1 MTPDESKSAVRNFL
15 RRCVSYSDASIERKL
30 SRGGDENEVARWRAY
45 REFTAYAIAEI
56 DRGELDSWFDGETPS
71 TLPRESVGD
80 SPAEID
86 PNPNWLSAL
95 VAPRPVALL
104 STRSKTGVHNLCSV
118 TSHSVLAN
126 HPPLIG
132 VSLSVDQNGKERDS
146 LANLRNGST
155 ASLIVLPADWDSAK
169 VVDSA
174 ARNLPSEESEWNLIE
189 EEPIVE
195 GDNAAFHP
203 AAVAVIECHLAELH
217 SLPEGSVATLAI
229 LAVDR
234 LLIPESMS
242 DEPPDLAKIGPLLS
256 QFGNHRLTSGPS
268 ADEWSYSVEP
278 D

>member
-1 MTPDESKSAVRNFL
+1 M
-15 RRCVSYSDASIERKL
+15 SI
-30 SRGGDENEVARWRAY
+30 SGDEKEVARWRAY

-56 DRGELDSWFDGETPS
+56 DRGELDSWFDADTPS
-71 TLPRESVGD
+71 AEPRESVGE
-80 SPAEID
+80 SPAEISPD
-86 PNPNWLSAL
+86 PNWLSAL

-104 STRSKTGVHNLCSV
+104 STRSPAGVHNLCSV

-146 LANLRNGST
+146 LTNLRNGST

-169 VVDSA
+169 IVDIA
-174 ARNLPSEESEWNLIE
+174 ARNLPSEESEWDLLE
-189 EEPIVE
+189 EEPVVD

-217 SLPEGSVATLAI
+217 PLPEGSVATLAI

-242 DEPPDLAKIGPLLS
+242 DEAPDLARIGPLLS

-278 D
+278 N

>member
-1 MTPDESKSAVRNFL
+1 MTPEDSKSAVRNFL
-15 RRCVSYSDASIERKL
+15 RRCVSYSDASIERKM
-30 SRGGDENEVARWRAY
+30 SISGDEKEVARWRAY

-56 DRGELDSWFDGETPS
+56 DRGELDSWFDADTPS
-71 TLPRESVGD
+71 AEPRESVGE
-80 SPAEID
+80 SPAEISPD
-86 PNPNWLSAL
+86 PNWLSAL

-104 STRSKTGVHNLCSV
+104 STRSPAGVHNLCSV

-146 LANLRNGST
+146 LTNLRNGST

-169 VVDSA
+169 IVDIA
-174 ARNLPSEESEWNLIE
+174 ARNLPSEESEWDLLE
-189 EEPIVE
+189 EEPVVD

-217 SLPEGSVATLAI
+217 PLPEGSVATLAI

-242 DEPPDLAKIGPLLS
+242 DEAPDLARIGPLLS

-278 D
+278 N

>member
-1 MTPDESKSAVRNFL
+1 M
-15 RRCVSYSDASIERKL
+15 SI
-30 SRGGDENEVARWRAY
+30 SGDEKEVARWRAY

-56 DRGELDSWFDGETPS
+56 DRGELDSWFDADTPS
-71 TLPRESVGD
+71 AEPRESVGE
-80 SPAEID
+80 SPAEISPD
-86 PNPNWLSAL
+86 PNWLSAL

-104 STRSKTGVHNLCSV
+104 STRSPAGVHNLCSV

-146 LANLRNGST
+146 LTNLRNGSA

-169 VVDSA
+169 IVDIA
-174 ARNLPSEESEWNLIE
+174 ARNLPSEESEWDLLE
-189 EEPIVE
+189 EEPVVD

-217 SLPEGSVATLAI
+217 PLPEGSVATLAI

-242 DEPPDLAKIGPLLS
+242 DEAPDLARIGPLLS

-278 D
+278 N